1 MLDDNKNFKIVEYF
15 YFDYVVDK
23 FDRKCIL
30 NYVYI
35 LKKTLI
41 V

>member
-1 MLDDNKNFKIVEYF
+1 MFDDNKNFKIVKYF
-15 YFDYVVDK
+15 DFDYVVDK
-23 FDRKCIL
+23 FDRKYIL

-41 V
+41 I

>member
-1 MLDDNKNFKIVEYF
+1 MFNNNKNFKIVEYF
-15 YFDYVVDK
+15 DFDYVNNK

-30 NYVYI
+30 KYVYMF
-35 LKKTLI
+35 KKTLI

>member
-1 MLDDNKNFKIVEYF
+1 MLDDNKSFKIVEYF
-15 YFDYVVDK
+15 NFDYVVDK

-30 NYVYI
+30 SYVYM

>member
-1 MLDDNKNFKIVEYF
+1 MFDNNENFKIIKYF
-15 YFDYVVDK
+15 DFDYVVDK

-30 NYVYI
+30 KYVYM